1 MLMQRCENIGEIRLT
16 RTTIQHND
24 EAGMR
29 DDDLYRQRLQ
39 QLTVGLAL
47 EGLQKGGLFVLKKT
61 CGFALTK
68 ADWFAFIKV
77 VCFVFKKTVC
87 SLLKKRLGRFE
98 KSGLF

>member
-1 MLMQRCENIGEIRLT
+1 MKKQGCVM
-16 RTTIQHND
+16 TTYTDN
-24 EAGMR
+24 ECNN
-29 DDDLYRQRLQ
+29 Y
-39 QLTVGLAL
+39 TVGLAL
-47 EGLQKGGLFVLKKT
+47 VGLYKGGLFVLKKT

-68 ADWFAFIKV
+68 ADCFAFIKA